1 MSDIAQ
7 SYGLESGY
15 TWAAPEAVW
24 ARMGAIGQ
32 SHGLEWGGAWQDKH
46 DLPHF
51 EEPE

>member
-1 MSDIAQ
+1 MSYIAQ

-15 TWAAPEAVW
+15 TWDAPEAVW
-24 ARMGAIGQ
+24 ARIGAIGQ
-32 SHGLEWGGAWQDKH
+32 SHGLEWGGAWHDKH